1 MRLPQPERSSF
12 QPGLLAVL
20 IVLALLLTTVW
31 YREGKNGVVHKT
43 RDGVQA
49 VTAPVAAVGE
59 LFTRP
64 VRGVF
69 AWIADLGVSRSQF
82 AALQL
87 QNERLRN
94 TVAALEEARL
104 ENARLQSLVNFGQ
117 ATKLQALG
125 AHVIGRPT
133 QYDRVIT
140 LDRGTAD
147 GVHEGMPVV
156 GSLGSV
162 PSKATEASA
171 AGGLIGQTIDVTAH
185 SARVRLISDQ
195 SSGVAAMI
203 QSNRAQGIVRGSV
216 GGGLSLDFI
225 SHETTVRASDVVITS
240 GMGGVFPKGL
250 LIGEVTGVVNQA
262 SSLYQ
267 DVTLS
272 PSANLSG
279 SEEVLILVNATSQTQ
294 TGAGG
299 Q

>member
-1 MRLPQPERSSF
+1 MRLPQPEKSNF
-12 QPGLLAVL
+12 QPGLLVVL

-31 YREGKNGVVHKT
+31 YREGDHGIIHRV

-49 VTAPVAAVGE
+49 VTAPVSATGE
-59 LFTRP
+59 FVTSP

-69 AWIADLGVSRSQF
+69 SWIGDLGVSRSQF

-87 QNERLRN
+87 QNEKLRN

-104 ENARLQSLVNFGQ
+104 ENARLQSLVNFAQ
-117 ATKLQALG
+117 ATKLRALG

-156 GSLGSV
+156 GTLGSV

-171 AGGLIGQTIDVTAH
+171 AGGLVGQTVDVTAH
-185 SARVRLISDQ
+185 SAKVRLISDQ
-195 SSGVAAMI
+195 SSGVSAMI
-203 QSNRAQGIVRGSV
+203 QSNRAQGIVHGSID
-216 GGGLSLDFI
+216 GGLSLDFI
-225 SHETTVRASDVVITS
+225 SHETTVHASDVVITS
-240 GMGGVFPKGL
+240 GMGGIYPKGL
-250 LIGEVTGVVNQA
+250 LIGEVTKVVNQA

-267 DVTLS
+267 NITLS
-272 PSANLSG
+272 PSANLDG
-279 SEEVLILVNATSQTQ
+279 SEEVLILVSATSQTQ
-294 TGAGG
+294 PGTGE
-299 Q
+299 